1 MHFVV
6 VCVINAWVFLLDAG
20 FLFVSCPGRKHIFE
34 KPILQMTEQFL
45 SLNLWQII
53 KTTKIAF

>member
-1 MHFVV
+1 LMQAF
-6 VCVINAWVFLLDAG
+6 FLLVA
-20 FLFVSCPGRKHIFE
+20 CPGRKHIFE